1 MMFPQLRG
9 KRVLVTGATG
19 FIGGQLVARLAIDCG
34 AEVRALVRSFNSV
47 AHIARFPV
55 AFVRGDIASA
65 EAVDRAV
72 AGSDV
77 VFHCAYGKDG
87 DDRSRKSTTVNGT
100 EHVMAAAL
108 RHKVSRV
115 VYASTFSVYGD
126 FTVAELDES
135 APRKITGDT
144 YGDSKIEA
152 ENLAFRYWAEH
163 RLPVSIVQPTIVYGP
178 FGFTFTV
185 NPLQQMR
192 TGWLPLING
201 GSGRCNAVYV
211 DDVVSGMLLAA
222 VRDEAA
228 GQAFLLSGPR
238 PVTWAEFYG
247 SYENMLR
254 LSRTVSMTPDQALA
268 HYHACQ
274 RRRSLISEGLSLL
287 RDASIRERLTST
299 REGLLLARSL
309 RAALPAAVRSR
320 LTQRVKAA
328 VPRADRTSASA
339 AKQGEPVGTPL
350 PGRVHPARPARI
362 ELFASRTTV
371 RIDKAA
377 RLLGYEPR
385 YDLPDGMAL
394 TRSWAQWANLL
405 DA

>member
-1 MMFPQLRG
+1 MMFPELRG

-19 FIGGQLVARLAIDCG
+19 FIGGQLVARLAIDGG

-47 AHIARFPV
+47 AQIARFPV
-55 AFVRGDIASA
+55 TFVRGDIANA
-65 EAVDRAV
+65 DAVDQAV
-72 AGSDV
+72 AGADV

-87 DDRSRKSTTVNGT
+87 DDQSRKSTTVNGA

-115 VYASTFSVYGD
+115 VYVSTFSVYGD
-126 FTVAELDES
+126 FKVAELDET
-135 APRKITGDT
+135 APRKITGDI
-144 YGDSKIEA
+144 YGDSKIDA
-152 ENLAFRYWAEH
+152 ENVAFRYWEQH

-192 TGWLPLING
+192 SGWLPLING
-201 GSGRCNAVYV
+201 GTGRCNAVYV

-222 VRDEAA
+222 VRDQAL

-247 SYENMLR
+247 SYEQMLR
-254 LSRTVSMTPDQALA
+254 ASRTVSMTPEQALA
-268 HYHACQ
+268 HYHSGQ
-274 RRRSLISEGLSLL
+274 RRRSLIGEGLSLL
-287 RDASIRERLTST
+287 RDRSIRERLAST

-309 RAALPAAVRSR
+309 RAALPTSVRSR
-320 LTQRVKAA
+320 LKQRVKASD
-328 VPRADRTSASA
+328 PRSDVTSASKA
-339 AKQGEPVGTPL
+339 DEPTGTPPL
-350 PGRVHPARPARI
+350 NRVYPARPARI
-362 ELFASRTTV
+362 ELFSSPTSV
-371 RIDKAA
+371 RIDKAK

>member
-1 MMFPQLRG
+1 
-9 KRVLVTGATG
+9 VLVTGATG

-34 AEVRALVRSFNSV
+34 ADVRALVRSLNSV

-55 AFVRGDIASA
+55 TFVRGDIADA
-65 EAVDRAV
+65 EAIDRAV
-72 AGSDV
+72 AGADV

-87 DDRSRKSTTVNGT
+87 DDRSRKSTTVNGA
-100 EHVMAAAL
+100 EHVMASAL
-108 RHKVSRV
+108 RHKVSRI
-115 VYASTFSVYGD
+115 VYVSTFSVYGD
-126 FTVAELDES
+126 FKVAELDET

-152 ENLAFRYWAEH
+152 EHVAFRYWEQH
-163 RLPVSIVQPTIVYGP
+163 RLPVSIVQPTVVYGP

-201 GSGRCNAVYV
+201 GTGRCNAVYV

-222 VRDEAA
+222 VRQEAL

-238 PVTWAEFYG
+238 PVTWGEFYG
-247 SYENMLR
+247 SYEKMLR
-254 LSRTVSMTPDQALA
+254 VSRTVSMTPEQALA
-268 HYHACQ
+268 HYHGCQ
-274 RRRSLISEGLSLL
+274 RRRSLMSEGVSLL
-287 RDASIRERLTST
+287 RDALIRERLAST

-309 RAALPAAVRSR
+309 RAALPMPVRS
-320 LTQRVKAA
+320 LLKERVKA
-328 VPRADRTSASA
+328 VLPRTDGASASLRTSDQPMEAPRLS
-339 AKQGEPVGTPL
+339 E
-350 PGRVHPARPARI
+350 VHPLRPARI
-362 ELFASRTTV
+362 ELFASPTTIC
-371 RIDKAA
+371 IDKAT

-385 YDLPDGMAL
+385 YGLPDGMAM
-394 TRSWAQWANLL
+394 TRRWAQWANLL